1 MTRFVNLAGVLA
13 VATGLGGCVATS
25 PNWDANFGESARTLS
40 AQQVIAPD
48 ASLNP
53 SPVTGIDGK
62 AAQGAM
68 GEYAKSYTQPQQSQT
83 GGFTLG
89 VGSSGS
95 AR

>member
-1 MTRFVNLAGVLA
+1 MSRFMSLAGVLA
-13 VATGLGGCVATS
+13 AAGLTGCVATS
-25 PNWDANFGESARTLS
+25 PNWDASFGDSARTLS

-68 GEYAKSYTQPQQSQT
+68 SEYAKSYTQPQQQSQT